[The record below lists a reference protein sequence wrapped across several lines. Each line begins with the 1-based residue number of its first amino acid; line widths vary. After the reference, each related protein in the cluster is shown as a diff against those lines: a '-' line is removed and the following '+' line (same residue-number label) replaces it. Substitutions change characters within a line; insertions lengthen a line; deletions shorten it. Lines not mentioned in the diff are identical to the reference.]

1 MGKAK
6 SRAHGD
12 GDVFQRKNK
21 EERITSY
28 RGAYVGPDGRR
39 RYVSGRTKEEA
50 RKALREARAGADAG
64 LVFDAGKLALSTY
77 LDRWLADSVKD
88 TVRQRTY
95 ERYESIVRV
104 HIKPTIGRVKLKA
117 LTPAHARALYRQ
129 KLDSGLSARTVNYV
143 HVTLHK
149 ALSQAVSDGLVQRNA
164 AQVKAPRPE
173 KPEIKPLSPDQARKL
188 IATAYETGNRYAAL
202 YVLAL
207 HTGMRE
213 GEMLGLRWGDLDL
226 GAGGATPTLHVR
238 RTLSETRTGHKFELP
253 KSGKGRSIKLS
264 RKAVEALRSH
274 RAGQAEEKLRLGSLW
289 QDNGLVFPTT
299 TGTTMSGTNLLGRHF
314 KPLLKRA
321 DLPAVRLH
329 DLRHTC
335 ATILLMAGKHP
346 KFVQEMFGHANISIT
361 LDTYSHVIEGMDGGL
376 ADAMDD
382 AL

>member
-6 SRAHGD
+6 SRANGD
-12 GDVFQRKNK
+12 GDVFPRKNK
-21 EERITSY
+21 EGRITSY

-104 HIKPTIGRVKLKA
+104 HIKPSIGRVKLKA
-117 LTPAHARALYRQ
+117 LTPAHARALYRD
-129 KLDSGLSARTVNYV
+129 KLDAGLSPRTVNYV

-149 ALSQAVSDGLVQRNA
+149 ALSQAMSDGLVPRNA
-164 AQVKAPRPE
+164 AQVKAPRPI

-188 IATAYETGNRYAAL
+188 IETAYSTGNRYAAL

-207 HTGMRE
+207 HTGLRE
-213 GEMLGLRWGDLDL
+213 GEMLGLMWDDLDL
-226 GAGGATPTLHVR
+226 DASGATPTLQVR

>member
-1 MGKAK
+1 MAKTK
-6 SRAHGD
+6 SRANGD
-12 GDVFQRKNK
+12 GDVFPRKNK
-21 EERITSY
+21 AGQTTSY
-28 RGAYVGPDGRR
+28 RGAYVGPDGKR
-39 RYVSGRTKEEA
+39 RYVSGKTKEEA
-50 RKALREARAGADAG
+50 RKALREARANADAG
-64 LVFDAGKLALSTY
+64 LVFDAGAVTLAAY
-77 LDRWLADSVKD
+77 LDRWLADSVRD

-104 HIKPTIGRVKLKA
+104 HISPALGRMKLRA

-129 KLDSGLSARTVNYV
+129 KLDAGLSPRTVNYI

-149 ALSQAVSDGLVQRNA
+149 ALSQAVGDGLVQRNA

-173 KPEIKPLSPDQARKL
+173 RSEIAPLSPDQARKL
-188 IATAYETGNRYAAL
+188 IAAAYETGSRYAAL

-213 GEMLGLRWGDLDL
+213 GELLGLQWEDFDLD
-226 GAGGATPTLHVR
+226 ASAPTLQVR

-274 RAGQAEEKLRLGSLW
+274 RARQAGEKLRLGTLW
-289 QDNGLVFPTT
+289 QDHGLVFPST
-299 TGTTMSGTNLLGRHF
+299 TGTTTRGTNLLGRHF
-314 KPLLKRA
+314 KPLLKEA
-321 DLPAVRLH
+321 GLPDKRLH

-346 KFVQEMFGHANISIT
+346 KYVQELLGHANISIT

-376 ADAMDD
+376 GDAMDE

>member
-1 MGKAK
+1 MGKTK
-6 SRAHGD
+6 SRANGD
-12 GDVFQRKNK
+12 GDVFPRKNK
-21 EERITSY
+21 AGKITSY
-28 RGAYVGPDGRR
+28 RGAYVGPDGKR
-39 RYVSGRTKEEA
+39 RYVSGKTKEGA
-50 RKALREARAGADAG
+50 RKALREARANADAG
-64 LVFDAGKLALSTY
+64 LVFDAGKQTLSEY
-77 LDRWLADSVKD
+77 LDQWLKDSVRG

-104 HIKPTIGRVKLKA
+104 HIKPPIGRVKLKA
-117 LTPAHARALYRQ
+117 LTAAHARGLYRE
-129 KLDSGLSARTVNYV
+129 KLDSGLSPRTVNYI

-149 ALSQAVSDGLVQRNA
+149 ALSQAVSDGLVPRNA

-188 IATAYETGNRYAAL
+188 IAVAEETGDRYAAL
-202 YVLAL
+202 YVVAL

-213 GEMLGLRWGDLDL
+213 GEMLGLMWNDVDLD
-226 GAGGATPTLHVR
+226 AGTLQVR

-274 RAGQAEEKLRLGSLW
+274 RARQAGERLRLGSLW
-289 QDNGLVFPTT
+289 QEGGLVFPTT
-299 TGTTMSGTNLLGRHF
+299 TGTTTSGTNLLGRYF

-321 DLPAVRLH
+321 ELPAIRLH

-346 KFVQEMFGHANISIT
+346 KYVQELLGHASISIT

-376 ADAMDD
+376 GDAMDE